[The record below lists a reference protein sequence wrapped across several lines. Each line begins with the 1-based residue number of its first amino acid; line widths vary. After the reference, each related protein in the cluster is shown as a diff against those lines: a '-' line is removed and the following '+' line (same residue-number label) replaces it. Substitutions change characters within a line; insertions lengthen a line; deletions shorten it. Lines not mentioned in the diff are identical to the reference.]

1 MIVQTI
7 YRAAMP
13 KIAPA
18 HKWGYTL
25 GREVKITFEIRNLFL
40 DAERMIL
47 RTKMAY
53 KNRRGTGTG
62 IHELVINISYFLNS
76 Y

>member
-1 MIVQTI
+1 MVVQTI

-18 HKWGYTL
+18 HKWGIHVGPRGENY
-25 GREVKITFEIRNLFL
+25 FRNLSL
-40 DAERMIL
+40 DAERMTL
-47 RTKMAY
+47 TTKMAY
-53 KNRRGTGTG
+53 KNRRGTETG